1 MRPQSSSLSRNSG
14 RHMCLFIFILAILIE
29 ITCAFYIIDL
39 GENSEGPGRSF
50 NSRQQVFLRGRRS
63 AVDPVDTIDPG
74 AYLVE
79 WVDDEP
85 ALDEQQLLSRNWQQM
100 RTIPRIED
108 QRISQPENQIYLIE
122 VPDEN
127 FQNQEMAA
135 QQLLD
140 SYNDRNLVSDEDLY
154 NLRREELM
162 QEAERQIIESK
173 IRQLDEHQ
181 KQQDEVDYRA
191 RVKQLR
197 HSLRS
202 KRSQPYDL
210 AGENG
215 QLIEPDDLQGF
226 ERPLSIEDQIFL
238 RDSNSR
244 GIPAEEAPIFYIQP
258 EDERSAYRDDND
270 EAPIFAVIS

>member
-1 MRPQSSSLSRNSG
+1 MHPLSSSIIRNSG
-14 RHMCLFIFILAILIE
+14 RRTCLFIFILAILIE

-39 GENSEGPGRSF
+39 GENSEVPGRSF

-63 AVDPVDTIDPG
+63 AIDPVDNQPG

-85 ALDEQQLLSRNWQQM
+85 ALDDQQLLSQNWQQI
-100 RTIPRIED
+100 RAIPRIED
-108 QRISQPENQIYLIE
+108 QRISQPENQMYLIE

-127 FQNQEMAA
+127 FQNQKRAS

-140 SYNDRNLVSDEDLY
+140 SYDQNLVSDEDL
-154 NLRREELM
+154 LREALM

-173 IRQLDEHQ
+173 MRQLDEHQ
-181 KQQDEVDYRA
+181 KQQDELDYRA

-197 HSLRS
+197 HSLRR
-202 KRSQPYDL
+202 KRSQPYDV
-210 AGENG
+210 AAENG
-215 QLIEPDDLQGF
+215 QLIEPDDIQGF
-226 ERPLSIEDQIFL
+226 ERPLSLPEDKIFL

-244 GIPAEEAPIFYIQP
+244 DIPAEEAPILYIQP
-258 EDERSAYRDDND
+258 EDERSAYRDDID
-270 EAPIFAVIS
+270 EMPIFAVLS